1 MSSKE
6 EMVISALQ
14 ERIGQ
19 IVASYETQIAF
30 LRAELTSL
38 VNNEKEKKEA
48 IEKYSEKISEM
59 VEE

>member
-19 IVASYETQIAF
+19 LVVAYESQIAF

-38 VNNEKEKKEA
+38 INNEKEKQEA
-48 IEKYSEKISEM
+48 VEKYSQNISRM

>member
-6 EMVISALQ
+6 EMIISALQ
-14 ERIGQ
+14 ERVGQ
-19 IVASYETQIAF
+19 LVASYETQIAF

-38 VNNEKEKKEA
+38 VNNEKEKKESM
-48 IEKYSEKISEM
+48 EKYSQDISRM

>member
-19 IVASYETQIAF
+19 LVVGYESQIAF

-38 VNNEKEKKEA
+38 INNEKEKQEA
-48 IEKYSEKISEM
+48 VEKYSQNISRM